1 MRAARPTATAVC
13 SVSAEPPQ
21 LLACVTAETH
31 RVIDQ
36 SRVFAVNVL
45 ASDQQHLAQIF
56 AGATDIYGDH
66 RFEQAG

>member
-1 MRAARPTATAVC
+1 MC

-21 LLACVTAETH
+21 LLACVNRRSETH